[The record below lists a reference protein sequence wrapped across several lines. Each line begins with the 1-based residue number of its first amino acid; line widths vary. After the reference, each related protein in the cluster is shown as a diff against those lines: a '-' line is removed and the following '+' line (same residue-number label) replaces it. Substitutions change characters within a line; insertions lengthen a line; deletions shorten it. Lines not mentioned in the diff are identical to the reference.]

1 MNEESTVEALT
12 RLGLTTYE
20 ARVFVALQR
29 LGTGTASDIAEIT
42 AVPRSQVYGAADDL
56 QDRGL
61 LDVQQTRPTVYRPV
75 SPEEAERR
83 LLSQLESV
91 GQEAFGYLEEIRGS
105 ADSDDERSE
114 AIWTVQGRANVRD
127 RVVDLIG
134 DADDRIVYGTPRP
147 ELLEDEVLA
156 ALTEAAETGVDVT
169 VVSDESSVLE
179 SVPADGPIRTVPQPA
194 DRQPE
199 VSTARILLADG
210 GTLLMS
216 VVSAAVEDDD
226 QETAFWSA
234 GTAFATVLVTLS
246 EELIEL
252 DR

>member
-1 MNEESTVEALT
+1 MDEETTVEALT

-29 LGTGTASDIAEIT
+29 LGTGTASDVAEIT
-42 AVPRSQVYGAADDL
+42 AVPRSQVYGAAEDL
-56 QDRGL
+56 QARGL

-91 GQEAFGYLEEIRGS
+91 GRDAFGYLADVRGS
-105 ADSDDERSE
+105 VENDEERSE
-114 AIWTVQGRANVRD
+114 AIWTIRGRANVRD
-127 RVVDLIG
+127 RVIDLIDG
-134 DADDRIVYGTPRP
+134 ADDRIVYGTPRP

-156 ALTEAAETGVDVT
+156 VLTEAADAGVDAA
-169 VVSDESSVLE
+169 VVSDEPSVLE
-179 SVPADGPIRTVPQPA
+179 SVPADGPVRVVPQPA

-199 VSTARILLADG
+199 VSTARVLLVDSD
-210 GTLLMS
+210 TLLMS
-216 VVSAAVEDDD
+216 VVSAAVGDDD
-226 QETAFWSA
+226 QEVAFWSA